1 MKTTNPLFRLFAKS
15 PFGPMQEHMRVVEA
29 CVQELVPLLGALADD
44 DLDTVRA
51 HKATVFELERK
62 ADDLKQSIRSALPS
76 ALLMPVARRD
86 LLDLL
91 ASQDAVADAAQDA
104 AGLLAMGRLRV
115 FPALDEPLREY
126 CDQVVATV
134 GQARVL
140 TDRLDELLEV
150 GFRGREVDQLLEGID
165 AVSAAESV
173 TDEQGVA
180 LVQILFEHE
189 DEMGPLSVVFW
200 YELVRTLGHVAD
212 EAENV
217 GDRLRL
223 LVAG

>member
-51 HKATVFELERK
+51 HKATVFELENQ
-62 ADDLKQSIRSALPS
+62 ADEMKQSIRSALPS
-76 ALLMPVARRD
+76 ALFMPVARRD

-91 ASQDAVADAAQDA
+91 ASQDAVADAAQEA
-104 AGLLAMGRLRV
+104 AGLLALGRLAV
-115 FPALDEPLREY
+115 TPALDRPLREF

-134 GQARVL
+134 GQARAL

-150 GFRGREVDQLLEGID
+150 GFRGKEVEQLLEGID

-173 TDEQGVA
+173 ADAQGVA

-189 DEMGPLSVVFW
+189 SEMGPLSVVFW
-200 YELVRTLGHVAD
+200 YELGRVAD